1 MKKQLMILMTAALL
15 LAGCNSNEEE
25 DALKQYGVEDT
36 KSCDN
41 LAAVKQAGDKLV
53 KDKESV
59 YCAITT
65 DKNLDQATAF
75 VKKDYDA
82 KRISEF
88 LNLPYYHKE
97 LTERYIAYDDGK
109 RAVQDIVTKVNIGL
123 DQPYF
128 TNVDIIRDTDD
139 VAPVSYTHLTLP
151 TTSRRQRQMCIR
163 DRIRDTDDVA
173 LLVNK
178 YHRLPDDYEPQN
190 LVKTPNACVIGED
203 FSCQSEP
210 QYLRKEVADAFSE
223 LVKAGKAK
231 HINIKA
237 IASYRSFAYQK
248 NLYDYYEQSQGK
260 EYADKYYARPG
271 QSEHNSALAVDVT
284 INDENFNE
292 IENSEHYD
300 WLLKHIA
307 DYGFILRYPEDKVDV
322 TGYQYE
328 SWHLRYVGKDIAKEI
343 VKQGLTLDEYIARK
357 DVQK

>member
-1 MKKQLMILMTAALL
+1 MRKQLMILMTAGFL

-53 KDKESV
+53 KDKGSV

-88 LNLPYYHKE
+88 LKLPYYHKE

-128 TNVDIIRDTDD
+128 TNVDIIG
-139 VAPVSYTHLTLP
+139 
-151 TTSRRQRQMCIR
+151 
-163 DRIRDTDDVA
+163 DTDDVA

-178 YHRLPDDYEPQN
+178 YHRLPDDYEPKN

-210 QYLRKEVADAFSE
+210 QYLRKEVANAFSE
-223 LVKAGKAK
+223 LVKAGKEK
-231 HINIKA
+231 QINIKA

-284 INDENFNE
+284 INNENFNE

-307 DYGFILRYPEDKVDV
+307 DYGFIMRYPEDKVDV

>member
-41 LAAVKQAGDKLV
+41 LAAVKQAGDKL

-139 VAPVSYTHLTLP
+139 VA
-151 TTSRRQRQMCIR
+151 
-163 DRIRDTDDVA
+163 

-190 LVKTPNACVIGED
+190 LVDSECLCNWRRFFLSERASVSTQGGCGCIFRAGEG
-203 FSCQSEP
+203 
-210 QYLRKEVADAFSE
+210 RK
-223 LVKAGKAK
+223 GKA
-231 HINIKA
+231 
-237 IASYRSFAYQK
+237 
-248 NLYDYYEQSQGK
+248 
-260 EYADKYYARPG
+260 
-271 QSEHNSALAVDVT
+271 
-284 INDENFNE
+284 
-292 IENSEHYD
+292 
-300 WLLKHIA
+300 
-307 DYGFILRYPEDKVDV
+307 
-322 TGYQYE
+322 YQY
-328 SWHLRYVGKDIAKEI
+328 
-343 VKQGLTLDEYIARK
+343 QGNCKLSQLCLSEK
-357 DVQK
+357 SV

>member
-1 MKKQLMILMTAALL
+1 MRKQLMILMTAGFL

-53 KDKESV
+53 KDKGSV

-88 LNLPYYHKE
+88 LKLPYYHKE

-139 VAPVSYTHLTLP
+139 VA
-151 TTSRRQRQMCIR
+151 
-163 DRIRDTDDVA
+163 

-178 YHRLPDDYEPQN
+178 YHRLP
-190 LVKTPNACVIGED
+190 ED
-203 FSCQSEP
+203 
-210 QYLRKEVADAFSE
+210 RKSV
-223 LVKAGKAK
+223 V
-231 HINIKA
+231 
-237 IASYRSFAYQK
+237 
-248 NLYDYYEQSQGK
+248 
-260 EYADKYYARPG
+260 
-271 QSEHNSALAVDVT
+271 
-284 INDENFNE
+284 
-292 IENSEHYD
+292 
-300 WLLKHIA
+300 
-307 DYGFILRYPEDKVDV
+307 
-322 TGYQYE
+322 
-328 SWHLRYVGKDIAKEI
+328 
-343 VKQGLTLDEYIARK
+343 
-357 DVQK
+357 

>member
-128 TNVDIIRDTDD
+128 TNVDIRLGSAIF
-139 VAPVSYTHLTLP
+139 H
-151 TTSRRQRQMCIR
+151 QR
-163 DRIRDTDDVA
+163 
-173 LLVNK
+173 
-178 YHRLPDDYEPQN
+178 
-190 LVKTPNACVIGED
+190 
-203 FSCQSEP
+203 
-210 QYLRKEVADAFSE
+210 
-223 LVKAGKAK
+223 
-231 HINIKA
+231 
-237 IASYRSFAYQK
+237 
-248 NLYDYYEQSQGK
+248 
-260 EYADKYYARPG
+260 
-271 QSEHNSALAVDVT
+271 
-284 INDENFNE
+284 
-292 IENSEHYD
+292 
-300 WLLKHIA
+300 
-307 DYGFILRYPEDKVDV
+307 
-322 TGYQYE
+322 
-328 SWHLRYVGKDIAKEI
+328 
-343 VKQGLTLDEYIARK
+343 
-357 DVQK
+357 